1 MTEATNTNSAAKT
14 KAKREPL
21 LRVAKRNNIKSWQ
34 AACIRVGGVLVALI
48 INAIFILAT
57 TGVDPI
63 TAYATMFRGAFG
75 NSIYIWSTINST
87 VKLLCIAVALAPAFK
102 MRFWNIGAE
111 GQVLIGALMTAIVM
125 VNFADLPAYLL
136 FPLMFLS
143 AAVGGAV
150 WAVIPAIFKAKWGT
164 NETLFTLMMNYV
176 AIQLVSFFYNLWKG
190 SSSSLGQL
198 NKIGHEGWFPAIMG
212 QRTFINVI
220 IVVILTVVMYFYLSK
235 TKQGYEISVV
245 GESQNTA
252 RYAGIN
258 VKAVLIRTMAIS
270 GLVCGVCGCMTVAGQ
285 SQTISTNIAS
295 GYGFTAIIVAWLSKF
310 NTFYM
315 AGISLFIVAL
325 EKGTALISNRFS
337 SFSASACDVVVG
349 IMLFCVIGCEFF
361 INYRVLLRGKEA
373 VK

>member
-1 MTEATNTNSAAKT
+1 MTDTTNTGAVKE
-14 KAKREPL
+14 KAKHEPL
-21 LRVAKRNNIKSWQ
+21 LRVAKRNTIKPWQ
-34 AACIRVGGVLVALI
+34 AACIRAGGVLVALL

-75 NSIYIWSTINST
+75 NSIYIWSTVNAT

-111 GQVLIGALMTAIVM
+111 GQVLIGALMTSIVM
-125 VNFADLPAYLL
+125 INFSDLPPYLL
-136 FPLMFLS
+136 FPLMFLAS
-143 AAVGGAV
+143 AIGGAV
-150 WAVIPAIFKAKWGT
+150 WGVIPAIFKAKWNT

-176 AIQLVSFFYNLWKG
+176 AIQLVSYFYNLWKG
-190 SSSSLGQL
+190 SASSLGQI

-220 IVVILTVVMYFYLSK
+220 IVLVLTVVMYFYLSK

-270 GLVCGVCGCMTVAGQ
+270 GLVCGVCGCMTVAGE
-285 SQTISTNIAS
+285 SQTISTEITS

-315 AGISLFIVAL
+315 AGVSLFIAAL
-325 EKGTALISNRFS
+325 ERGTALIANRYSTFS
-337 SFSASACDVVVG
+337 TSACDVVVG
-349 IMLFCVIGCEFF
+349 IMLFCIIGCEFF
-361 INYRVLLRGKEA
+361 INYRVMFRGKETA
-373 VK
+373 K